1 MHMVIAVLVLGFSL
15 VCALLVFQRGMIDRS
30 ETGSRRWII
39 AAGIV
44 TGLGVWATH
53 FIALLGYK
61 PGFPVTFDVFVTL
74 MSALVAV
81 IGLTV
86 ATAVAS
92 NSGTAARKLS
102 AALLGSGTVIVM
114 HYFGMTA
121 MKDSVEI
128 AYDPRLVLL
137 SIVFCGGFYTLAYSF
152 RLSTL
157 PVVRNVVSWACAM
170 LAILGLHFIGTAA
183 LTMTPLA
190 AIPDTGWLM
199 GAGALS
205 VVIATSICLILMFAA
220 LAAGLDSLVVQM
232 RNIESRK
239 LSALADSSQEA
250 LFMVSANGKVIQANM
265 AAETMLGIPRDDM
278 QGTNIFDILQ
288 LNDLDNYADGK
299 DRLLAEHVIHISGGH
314 DVTVEITTRAMQD
327 SEAGFTVFAVRDL
340 TRQLRQEAKVRALAY
355 RDTLTGLPHRA
366 AFNMALEAAIRDKPY
381 ACADLTVF
389 IIDVDEFKE
398 VNDQFG
404 HSTGDSLLKIAGRRI
419 SGCLSP
425 ADMVARLGGD
435 LRHSCGRGRLGVAGA
450 RLDADLYRVERL
462 SAVVPA
468 ARAAAVPAG
477 A

>member
-137 SIVFCGGFYTLAYSF
+137 SIVFCVGFYTLAYSF

-170 LAILGLHFIGTAA
+170 LAILGLHFIGTDVCRARRR
-183 LTMTPLA
+183 PRLA
-190 AIPDTGWLM
+190 CRPD
-199 GAGALS
+199 A
-205 VVIATSICLILMFAA
+205 
-220 LAAGLDSLVVQM
+220 Q
-232 RNIESRK
+232 
-239 LSALADSSQEA
+239 
-250 LFMVSANGKVIQANM
+250 
-265 AAETMLGIPRDDM
+265 
-278 QGTNIFDILQ
+278 
-288 LNDLDNYADGK
+288 
-299 DRLLAEHVIHISGGH
+299 H
-314 DVTVEITTRAMQD
+314 
-327 SEAGFTVFAVRDL
+327 
-340 TRQLRQEAKVRALAY
+340 
-355 RDTLTGLPHRA
+355 
-366 AFNMALEAAIRDKPY
+366 
-381 ACADLTVF
+381 
-389 IIDVDEFKE
+389 
-398 VNDQFG
+398 
-404 HSTGDSLLKIAGRRI
+404 
-419 SGCLSP
+419 
-425 ADMVARLGGD
+425 
-435 LRHSCGRGRLGVAGA
+435 
-450 RLDADLYRVERL
+450 
-462 SAVVPA
+462 
-468 ARAAAVPAG
+468 
-477 A
+477 